1 MSETLC
7 KENAVLVDKLVLEKE
22 MVKQKTDELKANLK
36 DQHEQE
42 LKDQHEQE
50 HLASMC
56 KARRFPRLSDKL

>member
-1 MSETLC
+1 MLI
-7 KENAVLVDKLVLEKE
+7 DKLVLEKE
-22 MVKQKTDELKANLK
+22 MAKQKTDEQTANLK
-36 DQHEQE
+36 DQHDQE